1 MELCLI
7 TNIYN
12 IILLQW
18 DIRVVNQNVNLI
30 IRKTSQMSVFKFPSI
45 GELRQKLLQNIPR
58 KFDKINQST
67 RVCIKYFEDKD
78 VHSFNIHTNP
88 DGTTYTVSD
97 VALIKLFYCAYMHY
111 YQYKKYVNYCIIITV
126 MLWSGVGSY

>member
-1 MELCLI
+1 MGYSCCVPGCKSNYKKGKPI
-7 TNIYN
+7 VT
-12 IILLQW
+12 
-18 DIRVVNQNVNLI
+18 
-30 IRKTSQMSVFKFPSI
+30 VFKFPSI

-58 KFDKINQST
+58 KFDKITQSR

-97 VALIKLFYCAYMHY
+97 VVLIKLFYCTS
-111 YQYKKYVNYCIIITV
+111 CIITNIKG
-126 MLWSGVGSY
+126 MLKMVLFYL